1 MFGGRKAWC
10 DLKPGERAA
19 IVLAGVIQIA
29 LQAGAL
35 LDLRRRADAELNGSK
50 RVWVLLSFVNFLGP
64 IAYFLAG
71 RRRTIGVGLG
81 SSR

>member
-1 MFGGRKAWC
+1 MFRRRKRWR
-10 DLKPGERAA
+10 DLEPAERAA
-19 IVLAGVIQIA
+19 ILVGGVVQIA
-29 LQAGAL
+29 LQAAAL
-35 LDLRRRADAELNGSK
+35 LDLRRRADAELNGSR

-71 RRRTIGVGLG
+71 RRRTIGIGVG

>member
-1 MFGGRKAWC
+1 MFRRRKRWR
-10 DLKPGERAA
+10 DLEPAERAA
-19 IVLAGVIQIA
+19 LLVGGVVQIA
-29 LQAGAL
+29 LQAAAL
-35 LDLRRRADAELNGSK
+35 LDLRRRADAELNGSS

-71 RRRTIGVGLG
+71 RRRTIGIGVG

>member
-1 MFGGRKAWC
+1 MTWSQLSGRRSCSVVSSRSRCK
-10 DLKPGERAA
+10 
-19 IVLAGVIQIA
+19 
-29 LQAGAL
+29 AGAL

-50 RVWVLLSFVNFLGP
+50 RVWALVSFVNFLGP

-71 RRRTIGVGLG
+71 RRRTISAGVG